1 MGDNMHY
8 STCNL
13 YNLYD
18 FRKLETNQGFTES
31 EDTAEEENTGSDE
44 LQSDV
49 ETVEY
54 IDYSEKL
61 DTIIQYQE
69 KIYNSIM
76 CLLYFTILAFI
87 IKFFFK
93 QIFSWLNGA

>member
-1 MGDNMHY
+1 MHNSIDNIY
-8 STCNL
+8 RF
-13 YNLYD
+13 YD
-18 FRKLETNQGFTES
+18 FRKLEANQGFGES
-31 EDTAEEENTGSDE
+31 EDTATEDGEEYESSE
-44 LQSDV
+44 VQSDV

-61 DTIIQYQE
+61 DTIIEYQE

-76 CLLYFTILAFI
+76 CLLYFTILAFL